1 MRIVYIMMAMNS
13 DEPIL
18 RYATEDYESA
28 LEYFS
33 HRKSLPPTEFLQVF
47 RIREEGDRPQS
58 LKKAI

>member
-1 MRIVYIMMAMNS
+1 MAMNS